1 MKQLGFMIRY
11 VVSVFLYFL
20 NNSLNF
26 SWLKWLLIFI
36 SLQDFLISRQV
47 KISKFYYEY
56 KMKVFFSNLIIAL
69 VDLMGVNKLV

>member
-1 MKQLGFMIRY
+1 MKQLGFMIIY